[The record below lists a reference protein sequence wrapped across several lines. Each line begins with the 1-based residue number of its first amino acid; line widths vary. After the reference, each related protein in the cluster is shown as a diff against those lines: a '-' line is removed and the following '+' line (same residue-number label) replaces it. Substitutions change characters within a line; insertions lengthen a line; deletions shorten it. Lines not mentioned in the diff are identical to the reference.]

1 MQLEIRSRGLE
12 LCAAWEDSIR
22 RRLGLALGRF
32 GSRVGRVTV
41 HLAGTEARR
50 GGADTRCRIVARLLP
65 AGQVCVEVTD
75 TDPKTALNRA
85 AQRLGPAVD
94 REFLRRQ
101 DAWRNGGR

>member
-1 MQLEIRSRGLE
+1 MRLEIRGGGLE
-12 LCAAWEDSIR
+12 LCAAWQDSIR

-41 HLAGTEARR
+41 HLADTASRR

-65 AGQVCVEVTD
+65 GGRVCVEVTD
-75 TDPKTALNRA
+75 TDPNTALNRA
-85 AQRLGPAVD
+85 AQRIGPAVG

-101 DAWRNGGR
+101 DAGRNGAR